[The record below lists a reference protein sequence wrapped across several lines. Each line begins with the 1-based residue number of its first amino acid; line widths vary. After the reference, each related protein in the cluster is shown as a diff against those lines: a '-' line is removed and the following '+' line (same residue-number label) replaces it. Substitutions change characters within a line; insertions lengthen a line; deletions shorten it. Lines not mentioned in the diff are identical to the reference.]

1 MTLAPKLGFALAA
14 LSLLGLAASRP
25 AAADTT
31 IPVVNGQFQDPAT
44 VGGFLQF
51 GVPGFTLSGSGNGG
65 VLNGSEAS
73 NPDPQK
79 RYAYTQNL
87 TTLSQIL
94 SANFMPGSVYTLS
107 AYSGQEGTFKAP
119 PALFGFMDGTTGAI
133 LTSNSFTQTAEGYTQ
148 RQSVY
153 TPINSDPIEIYFKDL
168 AVAGSGADVLRV
180 ADVTVSAAAP
190 VPEASSFVSLGL
202 LLLLGAG
209 GIAVS
214 RKRKAGATG

>member
-14 LSLLGLAASRP
+14 LSWLGLAAARP

-31 IPVVNGQFQDPAT
+31 VPVVNGQFQDPAT
-44 VGGFLQF
+44 VGFFIF
-51 GVPGFTLSGSGNGG
+51 GVPGFTLTGGNGG

-79 RYAYTQNL
+79 RYAYAQNV
-87 TTLSQIL
+87 TTLSQTL
-94 SANFMPGSVYTLS
+94 SANFMPGSIYTLS

-119 PALFGFMDGTTGAI
+119 SALFGFMDGTTGAI
-133 LTSNSFTQTAEGYTQ
+133 LTSDSFTQTAEGYTQ
-148 RQSVY
+148 RKSVY
-153 TPINSDPIEIYFKDL
+153 TAVNSDPIEIYFQNL
-168 AVAGSGADVLRV
+168 GFVGSGADVLRV

-190 VPEASSFVSLGL
+190 VPETSSFVSLGL

-209 GIAVS
+209 GVAVS
-214 RKRKAGATG
+214 RKHKASAIR